1 MMALAGPRPAGRG
14 IAAQGGRVPVA
25 PRARAQR
32 AAAGAHGRRAA
43 ATASVT
49 LYGSQGS
56 RSPLC
61 NWYMHECG
69 VDFEMAAPRDPSNP
83 HPMGQVPAL
92 RDGDVALFE
101 SGAILAYLAD
111 AYGGADTP
119 AERADITKWLVFANA
134 TLDPVLFK
142 VSARARVL

>member
-1 MMALAGPRPAGRG
+1 MMALAGARPAGRG

-25 PRARAQR
+25 PRARARR
-32 AAAGAHGRRAA
+32 AAAPRRAA